1 VSGANG
7 GSAVNGV
14 SSANGGANGADG
26 HGAIVVGGGH
36 NGLVAAFYL
45 ARAGLRPLVLE
56 RREIVGGACVTEEFA
71 PGFHASSG
79 AYVLSMLRSTV
90 RADMGLDARGLVV
103 DEAGPSLHLFDDGE
117 HLLVHEEAEA
127 LATEVARLSAHDAA
141 QIGPFE
147 ENLGRV
153 AELIMPFIDLA
164 PPDLASKKPLDL
176 LRAARFGLQGA
187 KHRGEVDDALWTFA
201 TSARQYL
208 EEWFED
214 EHVKAAFG
222 WHAIND
228 SLAGPSTS
236 GTAYVLLHDH
246 AGEDPSAGVRA
257 WGFVRGGIGR
267 VTELMAEAAREAGA
281 TIRTEAEVEEIL
293 VAGGKVRGV
302 RLTGGEELLAPIVL
316 SNADPKR
323 TFLGLL
329 GEEHVGADIAARIR
343 SYRSDGSCL
352 KISLGVDA
360 LPRVATV
367 GDEPGAVGDHH
378 RGIMEISG
386 TLADLDRAQE
396 EARRGLSGRDPH
408 IELCIPTV
416 HDPSLAPPGHHV
428 VTIDVCSQPYQLTEG
443 WDAAKER
450 IADEALDR
458 ISQHLPELKETI
470 VAREVLSP
478 LDFERRFNMTG
489 GHPLHGEMGFDQLF
503 NLRPTRGYADYRT
516 PVENLYLCGAGT
528 HPGGGVTGAN
538 GRNAA
543 QQVLRDH
550 PQGSRLAALL
560 KR

>member
-1 VSGANG
+1 VS
-7 GSAVNGV
+7 
-14 SSANGGANGADG
+14 D
-26 HGAIVVGGGH
+26 HDAIVVGGGH

-45 ARAGLRPLVLE
+45 ARAGMRPLVLE
-56 RREIVGGACVTEEFA
+56 RRDIVGGACVTEEFA

-90 RADMGLDARGLVV
+90 RTDMGLDGRGLVV
-103 DEAGPSLHLFDDGE
+103 DQAGPSLHLFDDGE
-117 HLLVHEEAEA
+117 HLLVHEEAAA
-127 LATEVARLSAHDAA
+127 LAAEIGRISAHDAA

-147 ENLGRV
+147 DNLARV

-164 PPDLASKKPLDL
+164 PPDLASKNPGDL

-187 KHRGEVDDALWTFA
+187 KHRREVDDALWAFA

-208 EEWFED
+208 DEWFED
-214 EHVKAAFG
+214 DHVKAAFG

-246 AGEDPSAGVRA
+246 AGEDPSAGVRS

-267 VTELMAEAAREAGA
+267 LTELMAAAAVEAGA
-281 TIRTEAEVEEIL
+281 TIRTEADVEEIL
-293 VAGGKVRGV
+293 VSGGTVNGV
-302 RLTGGEELLAPIVL
+302 RLTGGEDLHAPIVL

-329 GEEHVGADIAARIR
+329 DEEHVGADIAARIR

-352 KISLGVDA
+352 KISLGVSA

-367 GDEPGAVGDHH
+367 GDRPGVVGDHH
-378 RGIMEISG
+378 RGIMEITG
-386 TLADLDRAQE
+386 PLAELDRAQE
-396 EARRGLSGRDPH
+396 EARAGRSGRDPH

-428 VTIDVCSQPYQLTEG
+428 VTIDVCSQPYRLTEG

-450 IADEALDR
+450 VADEALDR
-458 ISQHLPELKETI
+458 IGRHLPELQETI

-489 GHPLHGEMGFDQLF
+489 GHPLHGDMGFDQLF

-516 PVENLYLCGAGT
+516 PVRNLYLCGAGT
-528 HPGGGVTGAN
+528 HPGGGVSGAN

-543 QQVLRDH
+543 REVLRD
-550 PQGSRLAALL
+550 A
-560 KR
+560 KRRRRR

>member
-1 VSGANG
+1 VSGGSNG
-7 GSAVNGV
+7 AGTNGSA
-14 SSANGGANGADG
+14 G

-45 ARAGLRPLVLE
+45 AKAGMRPLVLE
-56 RREIVGGACVTEEFA
+56 RRDIVGGACVTEEFA

-90 RADMGLDARGLVV
+90 RGDMRLDERGLAV
-103 DEAGPSLHLFDDGE
+103 DAAGPSLHLFDDGE
-117 HLLVHEEAEA
+117 HLMVHEDPEELAAE
-127 LATEVARLSAHDAA
+127 VGRFSAHDAA

-147 ENLGRV
+147 DNLARV

-164 PPDLASKKPLDL
+164 PPDLASKKPGDL
-176 LRAARFGLQGA
+176 LRAARFGIQGA

-208 EEWFED
+208 DEWFED
-214 EHVKAAFG
+214 DHIKAAFG

-267 VTELMAEAAREAGA
+267 VTELMAEAAIEAGA

-293 VAGGKVRGV
+293 VTGGVVSGV
-302 RLTGGEELLAPIVL
+302 RLTDGEELRAPIVL

-323 TFLGLL
+323 TFLELL
-329 GEEHVGADIAARIR
+329 GEESVGADIQARIR
-343 SYRSDGSCL
+343 GYRSDGSCL
-352 KISLGVDA
+352 KISLGVNA

-367 GDEPGAVGDHH
+367 GDKPSVVGDHH
-378 RGIMEISG
+378 RGIMEITGS
-386 TLADLDRAQE
+386 LAELDRAQE
-396 EARRGLSGRDPH
+396 EARARKSGRDPH

-428 VTIDVCSQPYQLTEG
+428 VTIDVCSQPFQLAEG

-450 IADEALDR
+450 IADEAIER
-458 ISQHLPELKETI
+458 ISQHLPDLKDTI

-550 PQGSRLAALL
+550 PTTSRLAAL
-560 KR
+560 RARVTSR

>member
-1 VSGANG
+1 VSGGSNGAGANG
-7 GSAVNGV
+7 SA
-14 SSANGGANGADG
+14 G
-26 HGAIVVGGGH
+26 HRAIVVGGGH

-45 ARAGLRPLVLE
+45 AKAGMRPLVLE
-56 RREIVGGACVTEEFA
+56 RRDIVGGACVTEEFA

-90 RADMGLDARGLVV
+90 RNDMRLDERGLAV
-103 DEAGPSLHLFDDGE
+103 DAAGPSLHLFDDGE
-117 HLLVHEEAEA
+117 HLMVHEDPEELAAE
-127 LATEVARLSAHDAA
+127 VGRFSAHDAA

-147 ENLGRV
+147 DNLARV

-164 PPDLASKKPLDL
+164 PPDLASKKPSDL
-176 LRAARFGLQGA
+176 LRATRFGIQGM

-208 EEWFED
+208 DEWFED
-214 EHVKAAFG
+214 DHIKAAFG

-267 VTELMAEAAREAGA
+267 VTELMAEAAIEAGA

-293 VAGGKVRGV
+293 VTGGTVSGV
-302 RLTGGEELLAPIVL
+302 RLTDGEELHAPIVL

-323 TFLGLL
+323 TFLELL
-329 GEEHVGADIAARIR
+329 GEESVGADIQARIR
-343 SYRSDGSCL
+343 GYRSDGSCL
-352 KISLGVDA
+352 KISLGVSA

-367 GDEPGAVGDHH
+367 GDKPGVVGDHH
-378 RGIMEISG
+378 RGIMEITGS
-386 TLADLDRAQE
+386 LAELDRAQE
-396 EARRGLSGRDPH
+396 EARAGKSGRDPH

-428 VTIDVCSQPYQLTEG
+428 VTIDVCSQPFQLAEG
-443 WDAAKER
+443 WDKAKER
-450 IADEALDR
+450 IADEAIER

-550 PQGSRLAALL
+550 PTTSRLSAL
-560 KR
+560 RARITSR

>member
-1 VSGANG
+1 VSGAIRG
-7 GSAVNGV
+7 
-14 SSANGGANGADG
+14 NGAGAEG

-45 ARAGLRPLVLE
+45 ARAGMRPLVLE
-56 RREIVGGACVTEEFA
+56 RRDIVGGACVTEEFA

-79 AYVLSMLRSTV
+79 AYVLSMLRSAV
-90 RADMGLDARGLVV
+90 RKDMRLDERGLEV
-103 DEAGPSLHLFDDGE
+103 DAAGPSLHLFDDGE
-117 HLLVHEEAEA
+117 HLLVHEEPEA
-127 LATEVARLSAHDAA
+127 LAAEVSRFSAHDAA
-141 QIGPFE
+141 QVPRFE
-147 ENLGRV
+147 ENLARV
-153 AELIMPFIDLA
+153 AELIMPFIDMA
-164 PPDLASKKPLDL
+164 PPDLVSRRPADL
-176 LRAARFGLQGA
+176 LRTVRFGLQGA
-187 KHRGEVDDALWTFA
+187 RHRGEVDDALWTFA

-208 EEWFED
+208 DEWFED
-214 EHVKAAFG
+214 DHVKAAFG

-228 SLAGPSTS
+228 SLAGPSTA

-267 VTELMAEAAREAGA
+267 VTELMAEAAVEAGA

-293 VAGGKVRGV
+293 VSGGVARGV
-302 RLTGGEELLAPIVL
+302 RLLDGEVIEAPIVL

-323 TFLGLL
+323 TFLDLL
-329 GEEHVGADIAARIR
+329 DETDVGADVTARIR
-343 SYRSDGSCL
+343 GYRSDGSCL
-352 KISLGVDA
+352 KITLGVVA

-367 GDEPGAVGDHH
+367 GDRPGVVGDHH
-378 RGIMEISG
+378 RGIMEITGS
-386 TLADLDRAQE
+386 LAELDRAQA
-396 EARRGLSGRDPH
+396 EARAGQSGRDPH
-408 IELCIPTV
+408 IELCIPSV
-416 HDPSLAPPGHHV
+416 LDPSLAPPGHHV
-428 VTIDVCSQPYQLTEG
+428 VTIDVCSQPYELAEG

-450 IADEALDR
+450 IADEAIER
-458 ISQHLPELKETI
+458 ISQHLPDLKDTI
-470 VAREVLSP
+470 VHRGVLSP
-478 LDFERRFNMTG
+478 LDFERRFYMTG

-550 PQGSRLAALL
+550 PAEGGRLAAL
-560 KR
+560 RARVSR

>member
-1 VSGANG
+1 VSGAGTNG
-7 GSAVNGV
+7 VSAVNG
-14 SSANGGANGADG
+14 SAG

-45 ARAGLRPLVLE
+45 AQAGLRPLVLE
-56 RREIVGGACVTEEFA
+56 RRDIVGGACVTEEFA

-90 RADMGLDARGLVV
+90 RADMRLDQRGLEV
-103 DEAGPSLHLFDDGE
+103 DAAGPSLHLFDDGE
-117 HLLVHEEAEA
+117 HLIVHEDPEA
-127 LATEVARLSAHDAA
+127 LATEVSRFSAHDAE
-141 QIGPFE
+141 QIPRFE
-147 ENLGRV
+147 ENLARV
-153 AELIMPFIDLA
+153 AELIMPFIDMA
-164 PPDLASKKPLDL
+164 PPDLLSKRPADL
-176 LRAARFGLQGA
+176 LRTARFGLQGA
-187 KHRGEVDDALWTFA
+187 RHRGEVDDALWTFA

-208 EEWFED
+208 DEWFED
-214 EHVKAAFG
+214 DHVKAAFG

-267 VTELMAEAAREAGA
+267 VTELMAEAAIEAGA

-293 VAGGKVRGV
+293 VSGGKVRGV
-302 RLTGGEELLAPIVL
+302 RLTDGEELLAPLVL

-323 TFLGLL
+323 TFLKLL
-329 GEEHVGADIAARIR
+329 DESAVGADVAARIR
-343 SYRSDGSCL
+343 GYRSDGSCL
-352 KISLGVDA
+352 KITLGVSA

-367 GDEPGAVGDHH
+367 GDKPGVVGDHH
-378 RGIMEISG
+378 RGIMEITGSL
-386 TLADLDRAQE
+386 TELDRAQA
-396 EARRGLSGRDPH
+396 EARAGQSGRDPH

-416 HDPSLAPPGHHV
+416 LDPSLAPPGHHV
-428 VTIDVCSQPYQLTEG
+428 VTIDVCSQPYELAEG
-443 WDAAKER
+443 WDSAKER
-450 IADEALDR
+450 VADEAIER
-458 ISQHLPELKETI
+458 IGRHLPELKGTI
-470 VAREVLSP
+470 VHREVLSP

-503 NLRPTRGYADYRT
+503 SLRPTRGYADYRT

-550 PQGSRLAALL
+550 PAPGGRLAAL
-560 KR
+560 RARVSR